1 MKIIKNSM
9 AGTVES
15 SDIQVKIEP
24 QEAVGIEIE
33 LQSSVERQFGKQIRK
48 VIRETLE
55 ALGVES
61 AKVIATDKGALDCI
75 IKARVQCAAFRA
87 ADIKENYDWEVIN

>member
-1 MKIIKNSM
+1 MKITQKSM

-24 QEAVGIEIE
+24 NEASGIEIE
-33 LQSSVERQFGKQIRK
+33 LNSSVERQFGKQIRK

-55 ALGVES
+55 GLGVES
-61 AKVIATDKGALDCI
+61 AKVIAMDKGALDCI

-87 ADIKENYDWEVIN
+87 AGISQSYDWEVMS